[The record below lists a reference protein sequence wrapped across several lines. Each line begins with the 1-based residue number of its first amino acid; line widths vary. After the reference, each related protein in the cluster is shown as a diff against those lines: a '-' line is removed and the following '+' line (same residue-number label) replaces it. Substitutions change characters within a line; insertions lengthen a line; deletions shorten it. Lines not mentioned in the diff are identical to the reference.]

1 MVSNVYNEW
10 GQRANNLGNYVI
22 SGGLENTLV
31 LWQLDTGQKQFLPH
45 LGASVESIVVSP
57 TGTSYS
63 IRLADNS
70 AMILST
76 SELKPTFSTTGIQ
89 IPLKL
94 SSSKPVKV
102 GLPSPPNVSVLERT
116 TTVRTPACTSSG
128 NLLLAVPP
136 SVSSRQTV
144 HTAQNPSYLQTFD
157 IGGCSQISR
166 QALTRTKITTLNM
179 GPESNVIEEPS
190 VTHIQLSHDG
200 QWLATVDLWMPPK
213 NDLARF
219 AFDEERV
226 IEEQISHQEIYLK
239 FWSWNEDKKTWEL
252 VSRID
257 NPHASQ
263 IGNPYERGRV
273 LELVSNPNAAGFATV
288 GQDGIVKSWRP
299 AIRRRHGLEVRG
311 KDGSNLRSWYCKH
324 AIPLESTLPEDIRG
338 VKLAYSQDGSVLA
351 VGPQS
356 ISQSPI
362 YILDTRSGAIQSVQ
376 TGLYSGPLFGLGM
389 INKYLIT
396 LSDDLCV
403 WDLVTDERLYGIQ
416 LKSHALPLNR
426 RTHTTHLAVD
436 AQNSIFAIAVPDVRP
451 TDPTSITE
459 PRSQIAIFDPTT
471 ASPLFTTSL
480 RSPVTHL
487 LPAST
492 RRKAFYIINPAAE
505 ICTLAPKQPAT
516 ASLAT
521 SLPKLEDAA
530 PSSSRGLSD
539 IFGNWTKNGADEDN
553 TEDGANK
560 KQQQARLLPSNINT
574 VVTQEPLSVQK
585 DDAVVVSQERLA
597 EIFDGA
603 PAYALPPVTELFER
617 VAGLYSG
624 RVR

>member
-1 MVSNVYNEW
+1 MVSRVLNGW
-10 GQRANNLGNYVI
+10 GQRADNLGNYVI

-89 IPLKL
+89 IPSKL
-94 SSSKPVKV
+94 TSSKPIRV
-102 GLPSPPNVSVLERT
+102 GLPSPPNLSVLGRA
-116 TTVRTPACTSSG
+116 TTVRIPACTSSG
-128 NLLLAVPP
+128 HLLLAVPP

-157 IGGCSQISR
+157 VGGCSQISR

-179 GPESNVIEEPS
+179 GPESNIIEEPS
-190 VTHIQLSHDG
+190 VTHIQPSHDG
-200 QWLATVDLWMPPK
+200 QWLATVDVWMPPK
-213 NDLARF
+213 SDLARF
-219 AFDEERV
+219 AFDQERV
-226 IEEQISHQEIYLK
+226 IEEQIFRQEIYLK
-239 FWSWNEDKKTWEL
+239 FWSWNEDSKLWEL

-299 AIRRRHGLEVRG
+299 AVRRRHGLEVRG

-324 AIPLESTLPEDIRG
+324 AIPLESTIAEDIRG
-338 VKLAYSQDGSVLA
+338 AKLAYSQDGSVLA

-362 YILDTRSGAIQSVQ
+362 YLLDTRSGCIQNVQ
-376 TGLYSGPLFGLGM
+376 TGLYSGPLLGLG
-389 INKYLIT
+389 IIDKYLIT

-403 WDLVTDERLYGIQ
+403 WDLVTDERLCGIQ
-416 LKSHALPLNR
+416 LKSHVLPLDR
-426 RTHTTHLAVD
+426 RANTTHLAVD
-436 AQNSIFAIAVPDVRP
+436 AQHGIFAIAVPDIRD
-451 TDPTSITE
+451 DPTSITD

-471 ASPLFTTSL
+471 ASPLFMTSL

-487 LPAST
+487 LPAT

-505 ICTLAPKQPAT
+505 VRTLAPRQPG

-521 SLPKLEDAA
+521 SLPKLEEE
-530 PSSSRGLSD
+530 PSRGLSD
-539 IFGNWTKNGADEDN
+539 IFGIRKGPEG
-553 TEDGANK
+553 TEDGAK
-560 KQQQARLLPSNINT
+560 KQARLLTSNFDT
-574 VVTQEPLSVQK
+574 VTQEPRIQK

-597 EIFDGA
+597 EVFDVA

-617 VAGLYSG
+617 VASLYSG